1 LDNNKQIEINM
12 KIKIEKIKLP
22 WYAPREE
29 YDEEYIK
36 DLSESLKTLGLLDD
50 IIVRRNINGDYELI
64 AGSQRVRAAKKLR
77 WEEIDAKV
85 LDVTEEDAAVLAL
98 ESNIVR
104 RNLKQIEEGKAIKKM
119 MSKFN
124 LTQKQV
130 AERLRKSQTWVSQR
144 LSLALDITEDV
155 KRALTN
161 GKISVAQ
168 AVIISQIDLKK
179 KPDKQKEFLTLL
191 LRKEKEIERKLTS
204 DETRLELKRFRND
217 KLYTVGFSGWDIED
231 FIKNLKDNK
240 IKVLV
245 DIRES
250 GKSIH
255 KPEFSRR
262 VLKEKIQN
270 AGLKFLE
277 RSEFGVP
284 FVLREAGP
292 EGFPWECLEKWYT
305 WRVTK
310 KDNENIMMKLT
321 KEIKDLGESVLMC
334 SERYPVP
341 KGTQKHGCHRDILA
355 KLMLSTK
362 LFTKREDF

>member
-1 LDNNKQIEINM
+1 M

-22 WYAPREE
+22 WYAPRED
-29 YDEEYIK
+29 YDEEYLK
-36 DLSESLKTLGLLDD
+36 ELSESIENLGLLDD
-50 IIVRRNINGDYELI
+50 IIVRRDINGDYELI
-64 AGSQRVRAAKKLR
+64 AGGQRVLAVKILG
-77 WEEIDAKV
+77 WEEITAKV
-85 LDVTEEDAAVLAL
+85 LDVTEEEAAVLAL
-98 ESNIVR
+98 ESNVVR

-119 MSKFN
+119 MSKFK

-130 AERLRKSQTWVSQR
+130 AERLRKSPTWVSQR
-144 LSLALDITEDV
+144 LSLALDIADDV
-155 KRALTN
+155 KRALTE

-168 AVIISQIDLKK
+168 AVIISQINLKREQG
-179 KPDKQKEFLTLL
+179 KQKEFLKLL
-191 LRKEKEIERKLTS
+191 LKTEKDIDRRLTP

-217 KLYTVGFSGWDIED
+217 TIYTIGFSGWGIED
-231 FIKNLKDNK
+231 FINILKENK

-250 GKSIH
+250 GKSVH
-255 KPEFSRR
+255 KPEFSRA
-262 VLKEKIQN
+262 VLREKIQN

-284 FVLREAGP
+284 FVLREAGA
-292 EGFPWECLEKWYT
+292 EGFPWDCLEKWYN
-305 WRVTK
+305 WRVAK

-321 KEIKDLGESVLMC
+321 KELKDLGESVLMC

-355 KLMLSTK
+355 RLMLSTK
-362 LFTKREDF
+362 IFTKREDF

>member
-1 LDNNKQIEINM
+1 M
-12 KIKIEKIKLP
+12 KIRIENIRFP

-29 YDEEYIK
+29 YDEAYLKE
-36 DLSESLKTLGLLDD
+36 LSESLETLGLLDD
-50 IIVRRNINGDYELI
+50 IIVRRNADGDYELI
-64 AGSQRVRAAKKLR
+64 AGSQRVRAAKLLG

-85 LDVTEEDAAVLAL
+85 LDVSEEDAAVLAL
-98 ESNIVR
+98 ESNVVR

-144 LSLALDITEDV
+144 LSLALDIADEV
-155 KRALTN
+155 KQALTD

-179 KPDKQKEFLTLL
+179 ESGKQKEFLGLILKIET
-191 LRKEKEIERKLTS
+191 EIDRKLTP

-217 KLYTVGFSGWDIED
+217 TIYTIGFSGWDIED
-231 FIKNLKDNK
+231 FINTLKENK

-255 KPEFSRR
+255 KPEFSRP

-284 FVLREAGP
+284 FILREAGP

-310 KDNENIMMKLT
+310 KENNNIMMDLAN
-321 KEIKDLGESVLMC
+321 ELKDLGNSVLMC
-334 SERYPVP
+334 SERYSTP

-355 KLMLSTK
+355 KLILSTK
-362 LFTKREDF
+362 IFTKREDF